1 MALKTQLKKPNKKTY
16 MNLKPFERILTDHE
30 AKKRHIT
37 IIKKSQE
44 QFITN
49 LGKIPIENKTKS
61 NRKSRNKKGLFRF
74 IEKKSR
80 KPVDIKIVRR
90 SPTGRKKRNEMRLYL
105 TKEVG
110 YPQKNDILKI
120 KFRKKYKPQVW
131 MEIHK
136 NKQSPKELKQILK
149 SKNKLSDNGADIN
162 QSLYEP
168 KKTRVRFGSKMQ
180 RSRKLAILCIKKAKN
195 KCEAGYIKPSFISQN
210 TKKVYLEAHHLI
222 PNLEKFG
229 KYFKQS
235 PDQPENLYALSP
247 HAHRA
252 LHLGM
257 PAERKKIIN
266 KLLKRRDEVLK
277 RYRTDKRTIYKIYD
291 I

>member
-1 MALKTQLKKPNKKTY
+1 MD
-16 MNLKPFERILTDHE
+16 LKPFERILTDQE

-37 IIKKSQE
+37 IVKNSQE
-44 QFITN
+44 QFITK
-49 LGKIPIENKTKS
+49 LGKIPIENKTIS
-61 NRKSRNKKGLFRF
+61 NRKSKNKKGLFRF

-110 YPQKNDILKI
+110 YPQKGDILKI
-120 KFRKKYKPQVW
+120 KFRKRYKPLVW

-162 QSLYEP
+162 KSIYEP

-180 RSRKLAILCIKKAKN
+180 RSRKLAISCIEIAKN

-266 KLLKRRDEVLK
+266 KLLRRRDEVLK
-277 RYRTDKRTIYKIYD
+277 RYRTDKKTIYKIYD